1 MLRTILPVIFAPL
14 VKHRGYRQTST
25 SAPLPHQILESPN
38 LRNRTP
44 RDTTPAIVDLHRHS
58 IATSLS
64 LRTSHRKRG
73 LEGTQALNHGA
84 GLVTQRKRPSI
95 HAQDKRQSYLLSECP
110 PARRFS
116 DTEQAHSYASAWYTS
131 LPLFVW
137 NSALRQELRRRPP
150 ISVHHHRPFC
160 PDAAP
165 SPPRPGPAPLPSQ
178 PDPYCLLTFHQNLII
193 IGLPGGERCWSI
205 IEIGHRA
212 KQVTSFETQHEYI
225 FRIGDLNAG
234 TKGATELGCTRMF
247 ARLNCYSLSTFSLA
261 RASERGDVPR
271 HLSTWAGVP
280 TPSWTTTPCGNF
292 RRLCLPARRGC
303 LA

>member
-1 MLRTILPVIFAPL
+1 MGSEHDRRRDEHTKGVTSLGYALFFQSFLRHLLSIVVITKP
-14 VKHRGYRQTST
+14 Q
-25 SAPLPHQILESPN
+25 PLPLF
-38 LRNRTP
+38 RTKY
-44 RDTTPAIVDLHRHS
+44 S
-58 IATSLS
+58 N
-64 LRTSHRKRG
+64 LRTSETEHLATRRPPSSISTATASPRHYRYG
-73 LEGTQALNHGA
+73 QATESANLKGHKHGA

-225 FRIGDLNAG
+225 FRIGDLSAG

-261 RASERGDVPR
+261 
-271 HLSTWAGVP
+271 
-280 TPSWTTTPCGNF
+280 
-292 RRLCLPARRGC
+292 
-303 LA
+303 